1 MDRNEVFAVVKSIVL
16 KVLPEVR
23 ADDVTLDT
31 SLVELGA
38 NSVDRV
44 EVSMLSMEALKLKIP
59 RIELHG
65 ARNLAGLVDI
75 LHLHANKR

>member
-1 MDRNEVFAVVKSIVL
+1 MTRDAIFAVVKDNIL
-16 KVLPEVR
+16 KVLPEVCP
-23 ADDVTLDT
+23 AAISLEK

-44 EVSMLSMEALKLKIP
+44 EVAMYSMEALKLKIP

-65 ARNLAGLVDI
+65 VRNLAGLVD
-75 LHLHANKR
+75 LFHSHLRGE